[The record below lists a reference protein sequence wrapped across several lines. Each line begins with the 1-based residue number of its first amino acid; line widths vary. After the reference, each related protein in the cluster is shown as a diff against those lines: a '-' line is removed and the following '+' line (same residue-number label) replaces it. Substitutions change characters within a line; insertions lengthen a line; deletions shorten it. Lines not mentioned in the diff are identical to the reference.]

1 MARRGQDPGPLEE
14 AVGHRFTDRKLL
26 DRALTHISALH
37 GTPADGPHYQR
48 LEFLGDRV
56 LGVVVADMLYRA
68 YPRESEGGLSR
79 RLGHLVRRETCAE
92 VALAWGVGPYLRMG
106 TGEAQAGLRKKEAI
120 LGDVCEAIIAAVWLD
135 AGWDAARA
143 VVERAF
149 GPKMTEPG
157 RSRRDAKSTLQE
169 WALARGL
176 AVPDY
181 VLAERAGPDHAP
193 RFRVAATIAG
203 YEPCEGEGL
212 SKRMAEQAAAQAFL
226 VREGLIEEERA

>member
-1 MARRGQDPGPLEE
+1 MIKETSAVNFRQNLGEMLNQVQYRRDSI
-14 AVGHRFTDRKLL
+14 VINKD
-26 DRALTHISALH
+26 D
-37 GTPADGPHYQR
+37 
-48 LEFLGDRV
+48 
-56 LGVVVADMLYRA
+56 
-68 YPRESEGGLSR
+68 
-79 RLGHLVRRETCAE
+79 
-92 VALAWGVGPYLRMG
+92 G

-135 AGWDAARA
+135 AGWDAART